1 VSALDVS
8 VQAQVLNLLADLQVE
23 LGLTYL
29 FIAHDLAVVRHVADR
44 TAVMFE
50 GTIVEHGP
58 TERVFA
64 DPQHPYT
71 RALLSSIPRPRAG
84 VP

>member
-1 VSALDVS
+1 V
-8 VQAQVLNLLADLQVE
+8 DLQVE

-50 GTIVEHGP
+50 GAIVEDGP

-71 RALLSSIPRPRAG
+71 HELLSSIPRPRAG
-84 VP
+84 IP

>member
-1 VSALDVS
+1 
-8 VQAQVLNLLADLQVE
+8 
-23 LGLTYL
+23 
-29 FIAHDLAVVRHVADR
+29 LAVVRHVADR

-50 GTIVEHGP
+50 GRIVEEGP
-58 TERVFA
+58 TENVFA

-71 RALLSSIPRPRAG
+71 RELLTSIPRPRAG